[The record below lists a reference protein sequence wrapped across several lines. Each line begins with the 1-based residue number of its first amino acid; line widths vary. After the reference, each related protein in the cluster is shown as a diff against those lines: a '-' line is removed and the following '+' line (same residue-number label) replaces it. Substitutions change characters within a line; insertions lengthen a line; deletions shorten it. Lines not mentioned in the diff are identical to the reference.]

1 MVLKITP
8 KQRTRINALLRRSC
22 CNCYK
27 GNCLLL
33 DDDEQAENEKSVL
46 DDLEMFG

>member
-8 KQRTRINALLRRSC
+8 KQRTKINARVRKAC
-22 CNCYK
+22 CKCYK
-27 GNCLLL
+27 GHCLL
-33 DDDEQAENEKSVL
+33 L